1 MARDKQGGIITVEAS
16 LILTIFIAAYMA
28 LLSMLNVYRAYTS
41 IQNAIDQS
49 AKQISEY
56 SYIAKKLGVH
66 NIGQTASNESGEFTD
81 KTKKMLNTIQVFFN
95 ASANGLENAT
105 DVSNNILDEGSQ
117 AYPEDIMAQMT
128 NVGKSA
134 QEIYD
139 SGQAMYTSVTDYFSD
154 EKAIFNGILAVIKDG
169 AYDAIKLAVAMPIS
183 RAVTNKYLS
192 GFPSGYFENLGVQG
206 GKNGINYWGSSFF
219 LDMQSIEI
227 SASYK
232 IRIPLPFLDKFDFR
246 LKNTA
251 STRAWIGDGSFN
263 EPNEVGGN
271 VAGAALED
279 GADEKPGDE
288 DNFDNIT
295 PVVPATNKLNIPSSV
310 WDKSTK
316 ERGEEISNYDN
327 TVVKRNLD
335 SNEFKNI
342 GIFNENEKYIART
355 HSMDTDMIEYQDG
368 SKFLKAIKKDMK
380 KLEGFSEQGN
390 ITPDK
395 YNTKYYYLVLKNKEL
410 SVDQQ
415 KAIVAATEYASRNGI
430 VLKLY
435 TTE

>member
-1 MARDKQGGIITVEAS
+1 
-16 LILTIFIAAYMA
+16 
-28 LLSMLNVYRAYTS
+28 
-41 IQNAIDQS
+41 
-49 AKQISEY
+49 
-56 SYIAKKLGVH
+56 
-66 NIGQTASNESGEFTD
+66 
-81 KTKKMLNTIQVFFN
+81 
-95 ASANGLENAT
+95 
-105 DVSNNILDEGSQ
+105 
-117 AYPEDIMAQMT
+117 
-128 NVGKSA
+128 
-134 QEIYD
+134 
-139 SGQAMYTSVTDYFSD
+139 
-154 EKAIFNGILAVIKDG
+154 
-169 AYDAIKLAVAMPIS
+169 
-183 RAVTNKYLS
+183 
-192 GFPSGYFENLGVQG
+192 
-206 GKNGINYWGSSFF
+206 
-219 LDMQSIEI
+219 MQSIEI

-232 IRIPLPFLDKFDFR
+232 IRIPLPFLDRFDFR

-263 EPNEVGGN
+263 EPNEAGGN

>member
-232 IRIPLPFLDKFDFR
+232 IRIPLPFLDKFDFI

-263 EPNEVGGN
+263 EPNEAGGN

-327 TVVKRNLD
+327 TVVKRNLN

-415 KAIVAATEYASRNGI
+415 KAIGAATEYASRNGI